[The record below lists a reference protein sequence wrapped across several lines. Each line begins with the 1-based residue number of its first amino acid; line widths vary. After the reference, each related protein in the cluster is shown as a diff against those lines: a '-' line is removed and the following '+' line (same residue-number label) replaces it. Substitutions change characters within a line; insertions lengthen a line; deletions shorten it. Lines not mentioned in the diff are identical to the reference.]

1 MYPIIN
7 INYLLYSFVQPW
19 QLIAGVF
26 VFMALIAGM
35 LSYTFLYLF
44 KRYRRSAYKNGL
56 RHKYQDLI
64 SFLAISEN
72 EEELKEFISSHA
84 VKSNLDAWLKESYAR
99 HILIKELVIAA
110 KSMNGIAYKNLC
122 WFYAEMGLEK
132 DTLEKL
138 KSHEWH
144 IKAKAIQTLSHL
156 GQKQFIARIYRFT
169 NSNNEFVRHEARI
182 AVVKLT
188 GFEGLRFLDV
198 ISYPLTEWQQIHLLH
213 ELSKEKSISSK
224 DVDRWLQSANHS
236 VAEFALRLVEV
247 YRIYDLHDEVIKL
260 LKHPE
265 ELIRIKAINALCE
278 IQQDN
283 TAHIMVENFRQENN
297 PVQMAILKA
306 LQKTGTE
313 SEIPFLSRY
322 LLHEE
327 NDFKMAAA
335 RAIRNIKT
343 DGLTIIERS
352 VDSSQQPWP
361 VLLMQLQE
369 EDAIA

>member
-1 MYPIIN
+1 MHSAIN
-7 INYLLYSFVQPW
+7 ANYLLYTFVQPW
-19 QLIAGVF
+19 QLVAGVF

-35 LSYTFLYLF
+35 LTYTFLYLM
-44 KRYRRSAYKNGL
+44 KRFRRRVHRDEL

-64 SFLAISEN
+64 SFLAISEY
-72 EEELKEFISSHA
+72 EEELKEFISSQV
-84 VKSNLDAWLKESYAR
+84 VKANLDPWLKESYAR

-110 KSMNGIAYKNLC
+110 KSMNGVAYKNLC
-122 WFYAEMGLEK
+122 WFYNEIGLEK
-132 DTLEKL
+132 DTLERL

-144 IKAKAIQTLSHL
+144 VKAKAIQTLAHL
-156 GQKQFIARIYRFT
+156 GQKQFTARIYRFT

-182 AVVKLT
+182 AVVELT

-198 ISYPLTEWQQIHLLH
+198 ISYPLTEWQQLHLLH
-213 ELSKEKSISSK
+213 ELSKEKNISTK

-236 VAEFALRLVEV
+236 VVEFALRLIEV

-265 ELIRIKAINALCE
+265 ESIRIKAIDSLCE
-278 IQQDN
+278 IQKDN

-297 PVQMAILKA
+297 PVQFAILKA
-306 LQKTGTE
+306 LQKAGTE
-313 SEIPFLSRY
+313 DEIPFLSRY

-343 DGLTIIERS
+343 DGLTIIENA
-352 VDSSQQPWP
+352 VDRFQQPWP

-369 EDAIA
+369 EEVMI